1 MSERRREFFPDEC
14 PLKHSLLSRVVGR
27 SCVDGCYGPI
37 ELEVL
42 ESIDDGW
49 DVTMIVTGE
58 RVRLCGAVSTGSQLS
73 NNEIMVIDEVSPV
86 PSIIR
91 YRESF

>member
-1 MSERRREFFPDEC
+1 MSERREFFPDEC
-14 PLKHSLLSRVVGR
+14 PLKHSLLSRFVGR

-42 ESIDDGW
+42 ESIDDGG
-49 DVTMIVTGE
+49 DVVVTGE
-58 RVRLCGAVSTGSQLS
+58 RVRLCGAVSTGSQLP